1 MLEQLSHG
9 PFIWASYGI
18 AGLLLASLGLWSWR
32 RAKALEQAAT
42 LAQAQG
48 GRRRRRDAGADG
60 EARS

>member
-32 RAKALEQAAT
+32 RAKALEQAAA
-42 LAQAQG
+42 LAQAKGG
-48 GRRRRRDAGADG
+48 GRRRRDSDG